1 MREAYESSSRDF
13 ASLRQVVDS
22 ARAQAETL
30 ASALAHAGTV
40 ASLPAEARTACQ
52 AKNHEDP

>member
-30 ASALAHAGTV
+30 ASALAHAGTL